1 VGDAHAAAE
10 ETGATAVVAARRFRL
25 ATPTTAMALGVAVL
39 GLGIVLVPLG
49 VPVHKSPGA
58 ILLHVAVILLV
69 GAVSVLVAARQPRNP
84 IGWGLLG
91 IAVFLGLYFAA
102 GYYSVLDYRI
112 HHGTLPLGLVAIVLD
127 QSWAP
132 TLVLVAIVLWLF
144 PDGKLPEG
152 RRRWGFLFLTAIGV
166 GFALMNYVVIG
177 AAAADYKIHVDASG
191 SLLTPDRAGPWAL
204 FVLIENVVF
213 FGLLLSWVLWLI
225 LQIPIYRRATGDRRL
240 QLKWLYSGA
249 AIFVV
254 SLVFLTLLPTD
265 SPSLWQQVVSGVAA
279 VGVAALPISL
289 GIAILRFRLYEIDRV
304 ISRTLSYATVTGLV
318 VGIYVGTVT
327 FVTRVLAFSSPVAV
341 AASTLAAAALF
352 NPLRVHIQRVVDR
365 RFNRARY
372 NAEATIA
379 AFTAR
384 LRDAVD
390 LETVRRELL
399 EVVNRAVE
407 PAHASVWIRRR
418 E

>member
-1 VGDAHAAAE
+1 M
-10 ETGATAVVAARRFRL
+10 VAARRFRL

-49 VPVHKSPGA
+49 VLVHKSPSA

-152 RRRWGFLFLTAIGV
+152 RRRWGFLFVTAVGV
-166 GFALMNYVVIG
+166 GFVLMNYAVIG

-191 SLLTPDRAGPWAL
+191 SLLTPDRPGPWAL

-213 FGLLLSWVLWLI
+213 FGLLASWVLWLI
-225 LQIPIYRRATGDRRL
+225 LQIPIYRRSTGDRRL

-254 SLVFLTLLPTD
+254 SLVFLTLLPTS

-304 ISRTLSYATVTGLV
+304 ISRTLSYAIVTGLV
-318 VGIYVGTVT
+318 VGMYVGIVT
-327 FVTRVLAFSSPVAV
+327 LVTRVLGFSSPVAV
-341 AASTLAAAALF
+341 AASTLAAVALF